1 MKLEFEDYELGKK
14 IVDEAMKLPD
24 ADIEFYLENSVEAF
38 IVAGDL
44 TNFEFRCKIRLFL
57 GHLSTLFL
65 NYSLNGDVR
74 TNPDGYRI
82 YFNVFVS
89 YATSTSKKSLDY
101 KFDLPVSEYRSF
113 IRLSKIESILNNE

>member
-1 MKLEFEDYELGKK
+1 MKASD
-14 IVDEAMKLPD
+14 VDK
-24 ADIEFYLENSVEAF
+24 DILLKWLRLNHSYLSLIGSNCT
-38 IVAGDL
+38 DL
-44 TNFEFRCKIRLFL
+44 IYNINCFD
-57 GHLSTLFL
+57 
-65 NYSLNGDVR
+65 DVR

>member
-65 NYSLNGDVR
+65 NYSLNG
-74 TNPDGYRI
+74 GHYGL
-82 YFNVFVS
+82 S
-89 YATSTSKKSLDY
+89 ELDTE
-101 KFDLPVSEYRSF
+101 KAFRCRE
-113 IRLSKIESILNNE
+113 KICNLLIMF